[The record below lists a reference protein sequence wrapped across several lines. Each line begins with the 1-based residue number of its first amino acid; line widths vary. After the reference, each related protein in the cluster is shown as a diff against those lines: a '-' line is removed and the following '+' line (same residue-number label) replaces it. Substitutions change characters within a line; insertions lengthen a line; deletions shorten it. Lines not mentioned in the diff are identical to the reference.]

1 MKQMFSPWRSKYMES
16 FKTEKS
22 DDETTFISR
31 AINSDNDFENL
42 VLARF
47 EHCIVILNKYPYN
60 NGHVLIAPKREV
72 ADISNLSSE
81 EFSDINNV
89 LQIGIEIIKKVFS
102 PHGYNIGVNVG
113 EAAGAG
119 VPRHLHYHI
128 VPRWRGDS
136 NFMPVLS
143 DIKVVSQS
151 LEETTEILTHEFK
164 KYTS

>member
-1 MKQMFSPWRSKYMES
+1 MFSPWRSKYMES
-16 FKTEKS
+16 FKTEKNN
-22 DDETTFISR
+22 DNTTFISH

-60 NGHVLIAPKREV
+60 NGHILIAPKREV
-72 ADISNLSSE
+72 ADISDLSSE
-81 EFSDINNV
+81 EFSNINNV
-89 LQIGIEIIKKVFS
+89 LRIGIEIVKNVFS
-102 PHGYNIGVNVG
+102 PHGYNVGVNVG

-119 VPRHLHYHI
+119 VPQHLHYHI

-136 NFMPVLS
+136 NFMPVIS

-151 LEETTEILTHEFK
+151 LEESTEILTREFK
-164 KYTS
+164 KYTL